1 METNKMELERMKQ
14 RQVAPEVLI
23 RWYRLFLLLTGERD
37 KAAFGLWA
45 QNAGDT
51 EEARGKIENSGIQTH
66 FAWAASEAEA
76 EGG

>member
-14 RQVAPEVLI
+14 RQVAPKVLI
-23 RWYRLFLLLTGERD
+23 RCYRLFLLLTGERD